1 MAAASIPTLEV
12 PLKEAVAPFVVALD
26 VGSTAS
32 RGGLYDAT
40 GCPIS
45 GTRQRQSHEF
55 TKAADGTSTI
65 DAEQVVDECRSVVK
79 GIWKFIEAEGVGDQ
93 VTGVAL
99 DTFASSL
106 VVVGEVDG
114 RPRALSPCY
123 TYADSRSRQQV
134 EQLRERVNE
143 RDYHA
148 RTGVRLHTSYLP
160 SRILWLRETAPDLL
174 ERAESLMS
182 LGEYV
187 YFRLA
192 KVRGLARSTAA
203 WAGILNAHTGELD
216 WPILTEVGAKLEWF
230 AELKD
235 PDEPGR
241 SAKKKVAK
249 NWPALADAA
258 WFHAI
263 PDGWASNV
271 GPGATD
277 EKTVAVAAAT
287 SGAMRVILEEV
298 PATIPEGLWCYRLSR
313 SRCILGGAL
322 NDVGR
327 AVTWL
332 EDTIAPVVDLD
343 SALLGRPS
351 EATPLAVPFFSG
363 ERATGWA
370 SHATASF
377 TGLTAATGPE
387 HLWRGVIDGLALSY
401 ARVWEQ
407 LAEAGANPER
417 VVASGSVTADLPAW
431 LQPLANA
438 LTTPVI
444 PVEMKRA
451 TLRGTAL
458 IAMETLAPGVEP
470 SELPLGEAYE
480 ELDGVSGY
488 YHQLR
493 KRFDALYQATV

>member
-1 MAAASIPTLEV
+1 MASAPVPTLEV
-12 PLKEAVAPFVVALD
+12 PLKHATAPFVVALD

-40 GCPIS
+40 GRPVS
-45 GTRQRQSHEF
+45 GTKQREAHEF
-55 TKAADGTSTI
+55 TKATDGTSTI
-65 DAEQVVDECRSVVK
+65 DAEQVVRECRAIIK
-79 GIWKFIEAEGVGDQ
+79 GIVKFIEKEDIGEQ

-114 RPRALSPCY
+114 RPRALTRCF
-123 TYADSRSRQQV
+123 TYADSRSRGQV
-134 EQLRERVNE
+134 EELRERVDE
-143 RDYHA
+143 EDYHA

-160 SRILWLRETAPDLL
+160 SRILWLRETRPELL
-174 ERAESLMS
+174 ERADSLMS
-182 LGEYV
+182 LGEYI
-187 YFRLA
+187 YFRLG
-192 KVRGLARSTAA
+192 KVHGLARSTAA
-203 WAGILNAHTGELD
+203 WAGILNVHTGELD
-216 WPILTEVGAKLEWF
+216 RPILEAVGAKPQWF

-241 SAKKKVAK
+241 SRKKKVARK
-249 NWPALADAA
+249 WPCLADAD

-271 GPGATD
+271 GPGAVD

-287 SGAMRVILEEV
+287 SGAMRVILDRIPE
-298 PATIPEGLWCYRLSR
+298 TIPKGLWCYRLSR

-327 AVTWL
+327 AVSWL
-332 EDTIAPVVDLD
+332 EDTVAPAHDLD
-343 SALLGRPS
+343 DALLGPPRQD
-351 EATPLAVPFFSG
+351 TPLVVPFFSG

-370 SHATASF
+370 SDATASF
-377 TGLTAATGPE
+377 TGVTAATGPE
-387 HLWRGVIDGLALSY
+387 DLWRGVVDGLAVSY

-407 LAEAGANPER
+407 LRQAGARPER
-417 VVASGSVTADLPAW
+417 VVASGSVTHELPAW

-438 LTTPVI
+438 LETPVT
-444 PVEMKRA
+444 PLEMKRA

-458 IAMETLAPGVEP
+458 IAMETLAPRTGAA
-470 SELPLGEAYE
+470 ELPLGAAYE
-480 ELDGVSGY
+480 ELDDVAWY
-488 YHQLR
+488 YRQLR
-493 KRFDALYQATV
+493 KRFEQQYEATV

>member
-1 MAAASIPTLEV
+1 MAAASIPTLEL
-12 PLKEAVAPFVVALD
+12 PLDQATTPFVVALD

-40 GCPIS
+40 GRPIS
-45 GTRQRQSHEF
+45 GTRQRQAHEF

-79 GIWKFIEAEGVGDQ
+79 GIWKFIAKEGIEDK
-93 VTGVAL
+93 VTGVAM

-106 VVVGEVDG
+106 VVVGDVDG
-114 RPRALSPCY
+114 RPRAISPCY
-123 TYADSRSRQQV
+123 TYADSRSREQV
-134 EQLRERVNE
+134 AQLRELVDE

-160 SRILWLRETAPDLL
+160 SRILWLRETQPSVL

-216 WPILTEVGAKLEWF
+216 QPILDAVGAEPGWF

-235 PDEPGR
+235 PDEPGQ
-241 SAKKKVAK
+241 SEKKKVAK
-249 NWPALADAA
+249 NWPALAEAA

-277 EKTVAVAAAT
+277 AGTVAVAAAT
-287 SGAMRVILEEV
+287 SGAMRVILDEV
-298 PATIPEGLWCYRLSR
+298 PETIPEGLWCYRLSR

-327 AVTWL
+327 AIAWL
-332 EDTIAPVVDLD
+332 EDTVAPVTDLD
-343 SALLGRPS
+343 EALLGKAP
-351 EATPLAVPFFSG
+351 EGTPLAVPFFTG

-377 TGLTAATGPE
+377 TGITAATGPA

-407 LAEAGANPER
+407 LAQAGAQPER
-417 VVASGSVTADLPAW
+417 VVASGSVTTDLPAW

-438 LTTPVI
+438 LGTPVI
-444 PVEMKRA
+444 PLEMKRA

-458 IAMETLAPGVEP
+458 IALETLAPEAAA
-470 SELPLGEAYE
+470 SELPLGESYE
-480 ELDGVSGY
+480 ELDGVAGY
-488 YHQLR
+488 YRQLR
-493 KRFDALYQATV
+493 QRFDALYQATA